1 MFDIL
6 KKFVSDLSDSEEPEN
21 FIHDKL
27 QLAEAALMYHVI
39 AVDGVVRDEEKERMA
54 EVLSKQFNL
63 GKEETKNLALEARTA
78 EHEAIDLYKF
88 TSILK
93 NTLTKEERIQIIEH
107 LWEMVFADGV
117 LHELEDNV
125 VWRIAELLAVDSR
138 DRVLLKQRV
147 WKNSAANNDSEHP
160 DD

>member
-1 MFDIL
+1 MLDIIKNFL
-6 KKFVSDLSDSEEPEN
+6 SDLSDTDEPRE
-21 FIHDKL
+21 FLHSKL

-39 AVDGVVRDEEKERMA
+39 AVDGVVREAEKLKMA
-54 EVLSKQFNL
+54 EVLAGQFDL
-63 GKEETKNLALEARTA
+63 DAEQTKSLAKDAITA

-93 NTLTKEERIQIIEH
+93 QSLNQEERVNMIEN

-125 VWRIAELLAVDSR
+125 VWRISELLNVDRR
-138 DRVLLKQRV
+138 DRMHLKKKV
-147 WKNSAANNDSEHP
+147 WSRSEVG
-160 DD
+160 DEES

>member
-1 MFDIL
+1 MFDVI
-6 KKFVSDLSDSEEPEN
+6 KNFIADLNTAEEPTE
-21 FIHDKL
+21 FIHTRK

-39 AVDGVVRDEEKERMA
+39 AVDGIVREEEKQRMA
-54 EVLSKQFNL
+54 DVLGQYFEL
-63 GKEETKNLALEARTA
+63 DEAETKSLVLDAREA

-88 TSILK
+88 TSVLK
-93 NTLTKEERIQIIEH
+93 QSLNEEERIDMIEN

-125 VWRIAELLAVDSR
+125 VWRIAELLGVNSR
-138 DRVLLKQRV
+138 DRVTLKQQV
-147 WKNSAANNDSEHP
+147 WKRQSQGNT